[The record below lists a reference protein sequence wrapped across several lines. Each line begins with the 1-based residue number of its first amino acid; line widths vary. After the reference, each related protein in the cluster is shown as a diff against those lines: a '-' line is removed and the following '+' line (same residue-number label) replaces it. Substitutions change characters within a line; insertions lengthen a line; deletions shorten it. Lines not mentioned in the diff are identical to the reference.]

1 MKPTAKPKAG
11 KQSRQVCPAALRYEA
26 EKAGFR
32 TQGLSPADYARA
44 CLRAARR
51 AGL

>member
-1 MKPTAKPKAG
+1 MKPTTKPKAS
-11 KQSRQVCPAALRYEA
+11 KRSRGVCPAALRYEA